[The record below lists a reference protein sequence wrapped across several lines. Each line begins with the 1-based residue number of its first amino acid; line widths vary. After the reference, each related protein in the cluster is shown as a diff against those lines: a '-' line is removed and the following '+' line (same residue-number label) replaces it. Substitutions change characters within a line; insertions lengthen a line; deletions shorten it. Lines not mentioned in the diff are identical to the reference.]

1 MNLCIKRKIKNA
13 IEPVSSGA
21 AAHDMNMFLVAFQL
35 IELKPLAA
43 ILKPQMH
50 PITCNIV
57 DFRKMRT
64 RCEQVRDRDYTLSYC
79 IK

>member
-13 IEPVSSGA
+13 ILPVSSGA
-21 AAHDMNMFLVAFQL
+21 AAHEMNMFLVVFQL

-50 PITCNIV
+50 PITCHMSKEHKI
-57 DFRKMRT
+57 
-64 RCEQVRDRDYTLSYC
+64 
-79 IK
+79 